1 MPQVAAL
8 AEDRIARDFIAVPL
22 DLLQREAKLEFDLY
36 LHGPTQM
43 VLYREQHQAFSA
55 AVLQR
60 LTDNGISTL
69 WVKGADERVLG
80 QHIEAHL
87 DEILSDPTV
96 PPQQKANALYT
107 SSRSLAMELLVS
119 PDEGKLQRTRP
130 LVAKTVTAVVGEPR
144 VLSALIAAL
153 STRYQLHTHCVNV
166 SVYATAFAR
175 QLGYRELPV
184 LTEIALGGLL
194 HDLGKARIPESILQK
209 PAPLDD
215 REAAI
220 MHMHP
225 QWGVELLHSMQ
236 RELGRAREAILAH
249 HEHWDGSGY
258 PTGLVGNAIP
268 ISARIVAIVNAFDG
282 LTTARAYER
291 ARSPFEAL
299 ALMGD
304 ELSGRFD
311 IALLRRFVPVWG
323 PGGAADA

>member
-8 AEDRIARDFIAVPL
+8 AEDHVARDFIAVPL
-22 DLLQREAKLEFDLY
+22 ELLQREAKLDFDLY

-43 VLYREQHQAFSA
+43 VLYREQHQAFSTT
-55 AVLQR
+55 VLQR

-87 DEILSDPTV
+87 DQILSDPTV
-96 PPQQKANALYT
+96 PAHQKATALYT

-119 PDEGKLQRTRP
+119 PDDEKLQRTRP
-130 LVAKTVTAVVGEPR
+130 LVAKTVSAVVGEPR

-194 HDLGKARIPESILQK
+194 HDLGKARIPERFCRSGRRWTNGRRRSCTCTRNGGWSCCTACNANSDTPARRFSPTTSIGTG
-209 PAPLDD
+209 
-215 REAAI
+215 AAI
-220 MHMHP
+220 RP
-225 QWGVELLHSMQ
+225 AWSAT
-236 RELGRAREAILAH
+236 RFRSRRAS
-249 HEHWDGSGY
+249 WPS
-258 PTGLVGNAIP
+258 
-268 ISARIVAIVNAFDG
+268 
-282 LTTARAYER
+282 
-291 ARSPFEAL
+291 
-299 ALMGD
+299 
-304 ELSGRFD
+304 
-311 IALLRRFVPVWG
+311 
-323 PGGAADA
+323 